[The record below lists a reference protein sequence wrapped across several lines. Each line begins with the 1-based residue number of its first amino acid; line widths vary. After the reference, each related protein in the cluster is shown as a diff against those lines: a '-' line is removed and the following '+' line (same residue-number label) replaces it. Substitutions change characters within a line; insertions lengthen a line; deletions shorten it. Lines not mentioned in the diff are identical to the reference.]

1 MNKKLSMLL
10 AAGLV
15 FASLAGCGSKDT
27 PKEDGE
33 ANGDAQGQKGAI
45 TVLSREEGSGT
56 RGAFIELMG
65 IEQKDANGEK
75 IDHTT
80 LEAEVTNSTAV
91 MLTTVSGNDSAI
103 GYISMG
109 SLNDS
114 VKALKIDG
122 VEATPENVKNGTYAV
137 ARPFNVVTKE
147 NLTPVAQDF
156 LDFILS
162 AEGQGVVEE
171 NGYISEGST
180 GAYAGTK
187 PAGSITVAGSS
198 SVAPVMEK
206 LREAYLTYN
215 PNAKIEVQQSDSTIG
230 ISSVV
235 EGICEIGMA
244 SRDLKDSEMSKG
256 VSNTVI
262 ARDGIAIIVSKDNAN
277 DALKTDQ
284 VRAIYMAEITD
295 WSEIQ

>member
-1 MNKKLSMLL
+1 MNKKFSIFL

-15 FASLAGCGSKDT
+15 LASLTGCGSKDT
-27 PKEDGE
+27 PKEGGE
-33 ANGDAQGQKGAI
+33 ASGDGQKGAI

-75 IDHTT
+75 VDHTT

-91 MLTTVSGNDSAI
+91 MLTTVEGNDSAI

-109 SLNDS
+109 SLNDT

-122 VEATPENVKNGTYAV
+122 AEATAENVKNGSYTV

-147 NLTPVAQDF
+147 TLSPVAQDF
-156 LDFILS
+156 MDFILS
-162 AEGQGVVEE
+162 AEGQAVVEE
-171 NGYISEGST
+171 NGYISEGNS

-187 PAGSITVAGSS
+187 PSGTITVAGSS

-215 PNAKIEVQQSDSTIG
+215 PNAKVEVQQSDSTIG
-230 ISSVV
+230 VTSVI

-244 SRDLKDSEMSKG
+244 SRDLKDSEQAQG

-262 ARDGIAIIVSKDNAN
+262 ARDGIAIIVNKENAI
-277 DALKTDQ
+277 DELKSDQ
-284 VRAIYMAEITD
+284 VRAIYMAELTD